1 MTAAMSWLAATAKAD
16 SGRSRRKLQ
25 HERRPAL
32 RHHRHRR
39 GGHARHR
46 VRLAV
51 RAIMKPREAGQ
62 VVMTW
67 IDYAPGWVRVLLFLL
82 LMLAAFALVG
92 LGAAWFD
99 LNVG

>member
-1 MTAAMSWLAATAKAD
+1 
-16 SGRSRRKLQ
+16 
-25 HERRPAL
+25 
-32 RHHRHRR
+32 
-39 GGHARHR
+39 
-46 VRLAV
+46 
-51 RAIMKPREAGQ
+51 MKPREAGQ

-82 LMLAAFALVG
+82 LMLAAFAAVG